1 VPAEV
6 LNSPDCALNKYLPKL
21 TVNINTLK
29 LYSTYCIIKAR
40 ICFKENLFFCVLVD
54 TKVIFYHNE
63 FSEEKLSTYSSLK
76 EARIELCASFKI
88 IET

>member
-1 VPAEV
+1 V
-6 LNSPDCALNKYLPKL
+6 LNSSDCALNKYLPNL

-29 LYSTYCIIKAR
+29 LYSTYCIVKLR
-40 ICFKENLFFCVLVD
+40 ICFTGNLFFCALVD

-76 EARIELCASFKI
+76 AARIELSHYFRS